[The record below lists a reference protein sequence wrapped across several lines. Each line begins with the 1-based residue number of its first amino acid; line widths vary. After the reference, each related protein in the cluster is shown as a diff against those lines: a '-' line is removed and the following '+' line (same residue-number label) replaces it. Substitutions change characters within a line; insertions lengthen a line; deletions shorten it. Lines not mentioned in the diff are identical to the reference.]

1 MRSGGRRWLA
11 TGFGVVCL
19 VLGVAGAAWADPP
32 PEGKSWRNL
41 SPEERAQLREQMR
54 EEWRRL
60 SPEEREAL
68 RQRQQ
73 NAQRQL
79 QQMSP
84 EERAH
89 LRDTLR
95 RRAHPEWSSA
105 PQPVLPPPSPAPLP
119 RLPGEGGEAG
129 R

>member
-1 MRSGGRRWLA
+1 MKPGGWRWA
-11 TGFGVVCL
+11 TGICLCL
-19 VLGVAGAAWADPP
+19 VLGLAWGDP

-73 NAQRQL
+73 NVQRQL

-89 LRDTLR
+89 LRETLR
-95 RRAHPEWSSA
+95 RRAHPEWS
-105 PQPVLPPPSPAPLP
+105 PPPAPVAPAALPP